1 MKKSLKL
8 LSVMLVAFLMT
19 GCVKAHVNM
28 EINKDKSMNLSLI
41 AAINK
46 SFLEQ
51 SGEEALME
59 NEEIKNFEEKGFKTE
74 KYLDD
79 SMTGYKFT
87 KKFANID
94 DLSSEK
100 ETTLDLNI
108 LADEETPNNIFT
120 VKKGFFKNTYTVKMK
135 NNATDELQSQIENAG
150 QPTTTDDNQMN
161 IQNDTNTSNDTTTQD
176 DTTIQDSTDTQTD
189 TDIQDDVTDTQSDG
203 SFDFSNNM
211 DMSMLSS
218 AIDMKFNVNLPYK
231 AISSNAT
238 STENDGKT
246 LVWNLVN
253 TQDDIEF
260 TFELYNMNNIYLTVG
275 LAVILIILIIVII
288 IMSKR
293 KPKAP
298 LGTPVPVENTP
309 VNNVVP
315 NQAPVT
321 PITNMPQT
329 NIQENI
335 TPNVTS
341 NQTINQMPVQNTEP
355 IVQPQ
360 TQNNQA
366 TVQTQTIDNP
376 QIQVNQ
382 NPVPAPSAPAPTES
396 QPSPEIETLD
406 ISSTP
411 NQPNNSLNNN
421 TNIN

>member
-8 LSVMLVAFLMT
+8 LSIMLVVFLMT
-19 GCVKAHVNM
+19 GCVKSHVNM

-41 AAINK
+41 AAIDS

-51 SGEEALME
+51 SGEDDLLE
-59 NEEIKNFEEKGFKTE
+59 NEEIKEFEEKGFKTE
-74 KYLDD
+74 KYSDD

-87 KKFANID
+87 KSFANID

-100 ETTLDLNI
+100 ETTLDLNA
-108 LADEETPNNIFT
+108 LADEETPNNVFT
-120 VKKGFFKNTYTVKMK
+120 VKKGFFKNTYTAKVK
-135 NNATDELQSQIENAG
+135 NNATDELQSQIENAD
-150 QPTTTDDNQMN
+150 QTTTTDDNQMN
-161 IQNDTNTSNDTTTQD
+161 IED
-176 DTTIQDSTDTQTD
+176 DTTIQGSNDTQTDTNVQDDTDTQTD
-189 TDIQDDVTDTQSDG
+189 S
-203 SFDFSNNM
+203 SFDFSSNM

-218 AIDMKFNVNLPYK
+218 TLDMKFNVTLPYK

>member
-8 LSVMLVAFLMT
+8 LSIMLVVFLMT
-19 GCVKAHVNM
+19 GCVKSHVNM

-41 AAINK
+41 AAIDSN
-46 SFLEQ
+46 FLEQ
-51 SGEEALME
+51 SGEDDLLE
-59 NEEIKNFEEKGFKTE
+59 NEEIKEFEEKGFKTE
-74 KYLDD
+74 KYSDD

-87 KKFANID
+87 KSFANID

-100 ETTLDLNI
+100 KTTLDLNA
-108 LADEETPNNIFT
+108 LADEETPNNVFT
-120 VKKGFFKNTYTVKMK
+120 VKKGFFKNTYTAKVK
-135 NNATDELQSQIENAG
+135 NNATDELQSQIENAD
-150 QPTTTDDNQMN
+150 QTTTTDDNQIN
-161 IQNDTNTSNDTTTQD
+161 IED
-176 DTTIQDSTDTQTD
+176 DTTIQGSNVTQTDTNVQDDTDTQTD
-189 TDIQDDVTDTQSDG
+189 S
-203 SFDFSNNM
+203 SFDFSSNM

-218 AIDMKFNVNLPYK
+218 TLDMKFNVTLPYK

-382 NPVPAPSAPAPTES
+382 NPVSAPSAPAPTES

-406 ISSTP
+406 ISSAP

>member
-8 LSVMLVAFLMT
+8 LSIMLVVFLMT
-19 GCVKAHVNM
+19 GCVKSHVNM

-41 AAINK
+41 AAIDS

-51 SGEEALME
+51 SGEDDLLE
-59 NEEIKNFEEKGFKTE
+59 NEEIKEFEERGFKTE
-74 KYLDD
+74 KYSDD

-87 KKFANID
+87 KNFANID

-100 ETTLDLNI
+100 ETTLDLNA
-108 LADEETPNNIFT
+108 LADEETPNNVFT
-120 VKKGFFKNTYTVKMK
+120 VKKGFFKNTYTAKVK
-135 NNATDELQSQIENAG
+135 NNATDELQSQIENAD
-150 QPTTTDDNQMN
+150 QTTTTDDNQMN
-161 IQNDTNTSNDTTTQD
+161 IED
-176 DTTIQDSTDTQTD
+176 DTTIQGSNVTQTDTNVQDDTDTQTD
-189 TDIQDDVTDTQSDG
+189 S
-203 SFDFSNNM
+203 SFDFSSNM

-218 AIDMKFNVNLPYK
+218 TLDMKFNVTLPYK

-366 TVQTQTIDNP
+366 TVQTQTFDNP

-382 NPVPAPSAPAPTES
+382 NPVPVPSAPAPTES

>member
-8 LSVMLVAFLMT
+8 LSIMLVVFLMT
-19 GCVKAHVNM
+19 GCVKSHVNM

-41 AAINK
+41 AAIDS

-51 SGEEALME
+51 SGEDDLLE
-59 NEEIKNFEEKGFKTE
+59 NEEIKEFEEKGFKTE
-74 KYLDD
+74 KYSDD

-87 KKFANID
+87 KNFANID

-100 ETTLDLNI
+100 ETTLDLNA
-108 LADEETPNNIFT
+108 LADEETPNNVFT
-120 VKKGFFKNTYTVKMK
+120 VKKGFFKNTYTAKVK
-135 NNATDELQSQIENAG
+135 NNATDELQSQIENAD
-150 QPTTTDDNQMN
+150 QTTTTDDNQMN
-161 IQNDTNTSNDTTTQD
+161 IED
-176 DTTIQDSTDTQTD
+176 DTTIQGSNVTQTDTNVQDDTDTQTD
-189 TDIQDDVTDTQSDG
+189 S
-203 SFDFSNNM
+203 SFDFSSNM

-218 AIDMKFNVNLPYK
+218 TLDMKFNVTLPYK

-366 TVQTQTIDNP
+366 TVQTQTFDNP

-382 NPVPAPSAPAPTES
+382 NPVPVPSAPAPTES

>member
-8 LSVMLVAFLMT
+8 LSIMLVVFLMT
-19 GCVKAHVNM
+19 GCVKSHVNM

-41 AAINK
+41 AAIDS

-51 SGEEALME
+51 SGEDNLLE
-59 NEEIKNFEEKGFKTE
+59 NEEIKEFEEKGFKTE
-74 KYLDD
+74 KYSDD

-87 KKFANID
+87 KNFANID

-100 ETTLDLNI
+100 ETTLDLNA
-108 LADEETPNNIFT
+108 LADEETPNNVFT
-120 VKKGFFKNTYTVKMK
+120 VKKGFFKNTYTAKVK
-135 NNATDELQSQIENAG
+135 NNATDELQSQIENAD
-150 QPTTTDDNQMN
+150 QTTTTDDNQMN
-161 IQNDTNTSNDTTTQD
+161 IED
-176 DTTIQDSTDTQTD
+176 DTTIQGSNDTQTDTNVQDDTDTQTD
-189 TDIQDDVTDTQSDG
+189 S
-203 SFDFSNNM
+203 SFDFSSNM

-218 AIDMKFNVNLPYK
+218 TLDMKFNVTLPYK

-238 STENDGKT
+238 STENAGKT

-315 NQAPVT
+315 NQALVT

-382 NPVPAPSAPAPTES
+382 NPVPVPSAPAPTES

>member
-8 LSVMLVAFLMT
+8 LSIMLVVFLMT
-19 GCVKAHVNM
+19 GCVKSHVNM

-41 AAINK
+41 AAIDS

-51 SGEEALME
+51 SGEDDLLE
-59 NEEIKNFEEKGFKTE
+59 NEEIKEFEEKGFKTE
-74 KYLDD
+74 KYSDD

-87 KKFANID
+87 KSFANID

-100 ETTLDLNI
+100 ETTLDLNA
-108 LADEETPNNIFT
+108 LADEETPNNVFT
-120 VKKGFFKNTYTVKMK
+120 VKKGFFKNTYTAKVK
-135 NNATDELQSQIENAG
+135 NNATDELQSQIENAD
-150 QPTTTDDNQMN
+150 QTTTTDDNQMN
-161 IQNDTNTSNDTTTQD
+161 IED
-176 DTTIQDSTDTQTD
+176 DTTIQGSNVTQTDTNVQDDTDTQTD
-189 TDIQDDVTDTQSDG
+189 S
-203 SFDFSNNM
+203 SFDFSSNM

-218 AIDMKFNVNLPYK
+218 TLDMKFNVTLPYK